1 MDYKDYDYP
10 GTNYTLKKILEK
22 DITKQIKNFVLSFW
36 TEKKRFPAPQP
47 VSIERKNFKT
57 LKDKNYVVCAKLDGH
72 RFLLACTT
80 INFSDSIYN
89 VCCLIDRN
97 FDIFLVEQN
106 FSSDWI
112 YEHGTLFDG
121 ELCPNKFVIHD
132 TIAVG
137 GFNIM
142 KKPFNERWSEANNL
156 LTYCYTHGN
165 QPFNVYLKTFYP
177 VYNITGLYEYIEKCK
192 VPNDGL
198 VFYPIEEPIGSGTQF
213 SMFKWKPEGHH
224 TIDFLT
230 KVGKNKKENTL
241 YCWNRGKNK
250 KFAVTKN
257 ITLNGETIPNGTVVE
272 YKCEIIEKGYNF
284 IPIRLRTD
292 KPNGNNLLTVEKT
305 ILNIREN
312 IKREEFVKI

>member
-1 MDYKDYDYP
+1 MDYENYEYP
-10 GTNYTLKKILEK
+10 GTNYTLMKILEK

-36 TEKKRFPAPQP
+36 TVKKRFHAPQP
-47 VSIERKNFKT
+47 LSIERKDFKT
-57 LKDKNYVVCAKLDGH
+57 LKDKEYVVCAKLDGH

-80 INFSDSIYN
+80 INFSDNVYN
-89 VCCLIDRN
+89 VCCLVDRN
-97 FDIFLVEQN
+97 FDMFLVEQE
-106 FSSDWI
+106 FCGDWI
-112 YEHGTLFDG
+112 YENGTLFDG
-121 ELCPNKFVIHD
+121 ELCPKKFVIHD

-142 KKPFNERWSEANNL
+142 IKPFNERWSETNNL
-156 LTYCYTHGN
+156 LTYCYKPNN
-165 QPFNVYLKTFYP
+165 QLFDIYLKTFYP
-177 VYNITGLYEYIEKCK
+177 FKNISGLYNYIDSCN

-198 VFYPIEEPIGSGTQF
+198 VFYPFKEPIGSGTQF

-230 KVGKNKKENTL
+230 KVGKNKKEHIL

-257 ITLNGETIPNGTVVE
+257 ITLDDKPIPNGTVVE
-272 YKCEIIEKGYNF
+272 YNCEIKGDDYNF

>member
-1 MDYKDYDYP
+1 M
-10 GTNYTLKKILEK
+10 
-22 DITKQIKNFVLSFW
+22 
-36 TEKKRFPAPQP
+36 
-47 VSIERKNFKT
+47 
-57 LKDKNYVVCAKLDGH
+57 
-72 RFLLACTT
+72 
-80 INFSDSIYN
+80 
-89 VCCLIDRN
+89 
-97 FDIFLVEQN
+97 FLVEQE
-106 FSSDWI
+106 FCGDWI
-112 YEHGTLFDG
+112 YENGTLFDG
-121 ELCPNKFVIHD
+121 ELCPKKFVIHD

-142 KKPFNERWSEANNL
+142 KKPFNERWSETNNL
-156 LTYCYTHGN
+156 LTYCYKPNN
-165 QPFNVYLKTFYP
+165 QLFDIYLKTFYP
-177 VYNITGLYEYIEKCK
+177 FKNISGLYNYIDSCN

-198 VFYPIEEPIGSGTQF
+198 VFYPFKEPIGSGTQF

-230 KVGKNKKENTL
+230 KVGKNKKEHIL

-257 ITLNGETIPNGTVVE
+257 ITLDDKPIPNGTVVE
-272 YKCEIIEKGYNF
+272 YNCEIKGDNYNF

-312 IKREEFVKI
+312 IKREEFIKI